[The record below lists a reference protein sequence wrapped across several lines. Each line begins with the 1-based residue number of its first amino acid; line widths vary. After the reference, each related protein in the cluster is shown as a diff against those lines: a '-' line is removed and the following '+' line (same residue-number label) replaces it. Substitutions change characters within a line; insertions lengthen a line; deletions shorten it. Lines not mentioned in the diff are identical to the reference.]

1 MYDYEKALEDKKFKL
16 KESYNDYLNL
26 LKNFISK
33 LNKFNK
39 KEGAVA
45 LKISAQLLF

>member
-1 MYDYEKALEDKKFKL
+1 MMIFCKFLKHKGAVVQCKMNNEKCK
-16 KESYNDYLNL
+16 
-26 LKNFISK
+26 I
-33 LNKFNK
+33 